1 MDNEYLKTQKEERK
15 AINKRLEL
23 LNHLVKNNK
32 QYQELRDLCRN
43 MDEDISTAQE
53 DDMVSLEKF
62 QYELLKDIPQVVA
75 NWLIGYEVKEFYHKM
90 GELV

>member
-1 MDNEYLKTQKEERK
+1 MTADKERK

-32 QYQELRDLCRN
+32 QYQKLRDLCRN

-53 DDMVSLEKF
+53 DDMLSLEKVQF
-62 QYELLKDIPQVVA
+62 ELLKDIPQVVA
-75 NWLIGYEVKEFYHKM
+75 NWLIGSDEVHKDPIEQECKED
-90 GELV
+90 